1 MDFKNFLLQE
11 NNTTMSQKLGNI
23 LHAVQDLE
31 ENGASMGSRQ
41 QSENAEKIVN
51 QIRRILHTHWG
62 EKQKKNLKKLQGIGV
77 AIMKSIEEKGDVQ
90 DVLSSSSQEL
100 EQVLG
105 DLGTPVNTIG
115 SPEEAE
121 QPKDDSDSFNSGK
134 MLQQKNISRDSQ

>member
-31 ENGASMGSRQ
+31 ENGSSMGSRQ
-41 QSENAEKIVN
+41 QNDNAEKIVN
-51 QIRRILHTHWG
+51 QIRRLLHTHWG
-62 EKQKKNLKKLQGIGV
+62 AKQKKNLEKLQAIGV
-77 AIMKSIEEKGDVQ
+77 AIMKAIEEKGDVKE
-90 DVLSSSSQEL
+90 VLSSSSQEL

-105 DLGTPVNTIG
+105 DLGTPINTIG
-115 SPEEAE
+115 SPEDAE

-134 MLQQKNISRDSQ
+134 TLQQKNISKDSQ